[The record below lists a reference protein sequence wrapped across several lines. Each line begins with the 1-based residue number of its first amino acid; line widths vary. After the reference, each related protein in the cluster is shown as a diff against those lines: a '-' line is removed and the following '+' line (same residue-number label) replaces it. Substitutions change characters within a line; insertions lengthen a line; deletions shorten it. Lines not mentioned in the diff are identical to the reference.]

1 MQNSTSKTKVQ
12 KKKKKSKNIKSI
24 NYREEES

>member
-12 KKKKKSKNIKSI
+12 KKKKSKNIKSI